1 LIRSDLVSL
10 PSRGYQRP
18 DLTGISSPAEEE
30 VFSDTTSQGSSKPK
44 YELSVELPSSRKR
57 SRLATEKTTSADNLT
72 LGSPVDRKIK
82 RNSSLMDVEVI
93 DEVRR
98 FANDDTLTD
107 HQVKEE
113 EPSVATGGKRI
124 AFSKHE
130 ASKENQPFNIGTH
143 STVKKQTASDLALSA
158 DELEDL
164 KTIPKTKTKAK
175 AARAPRLSKAKAK
188 AAVKALDSSDDE
200 LTLKSESEE
209 EDGDFAMDSDDEE
222 KQVQQAIKASRK
234 VARAATS
241 SAGTSSAASSTGKAR
256 GKKAVKGGNL
266 LRTAARKA
274 ASRMFIPFYRMILLS
289 HRTRQS

>member
-1 LIRSDLVSL
+1 MI
-10 PSRGYQRP
+10 
-18 DLTGISSPAEEE
+18 GISSPAEEE
-30 VFSDTTSQGSSKPK
+30 VFSDTTNQGSSRPK

-93 DEVRR
+93 DEVCQFCCRH
-98 FANDDTLTD
+98 TLTD
-107 HQVKEE
+107 NQVKEE
-113 EPSVATGGKRI
+113 DKPELEASNATGGKRS
-124 AFSKHE
+124 AFSKHQ

-222 KQVQQAIKASRK
+222 KQVKQAIKASRK

-256 GKKAVKGGNL
+256 GKQAVKGGNL

-274 ASRMFIPFYRMILLS
+274 ASRMFIQFYRAILLNF
-289 HRTRQS
+289 RTRQS

>member
-1 LIRSDLVSL
+1 M
-10 PSRGYQRP
+10 
-18 DLTGISSPAEEE
+18 
-30 VFSDTTSQGSSKPK
+30 
-44 YELSVELPSSRKR
+44 
-57 SRLATEKTTSADNLT
+57 ATEKTTSADNLT

-82 RNSSLMDVEVI
+82 RNSSLMDIEVF
-93 DEVRR
+93 DEVGEPSYRHML
-98 FANDDTLTD
+98 AD
-107 HQVKEE
+107 HQAKEE
-113 EPSVATGGKRI
+113 DKPEPEPSTAAGKKRS
-124 AFSKHE
+124 AFAKHE

-143 STVKKQTASDLALSA
+143 SSVKKQTASDLALSA
-158 DELEDL
+158 DELEEL

-266 LRTAARKA
+266 LRTAAKKA
-274 ASRMFIPFYRMILLS
+274 ASRMSIRSIN
-289 HRTRQS
+289 

>member
-1 LIRSDLVSL
+1 
-10 PSRGYQRP
+10 
-18 DLTGISSPAEEE
+18 
-30 VFSDTTSQGSSKPK
+30 
-44 YELSVELPSSRKR
+44 
-57 SRLATEKTTSADNLT
+57 LATEKTTSADNLT

-130 ASKENQPFNIGTH
+130 NQPFNIGTH
-143 STVKKQTASDLALSA
+143 STVKKQSASDLALSA

>member
-1 LIRSDLVSL
+1 M
-10 PSRGYQRP
+10 
-18 DLTGISSPAEEE
+18 
-30 VFSDTTSQGSSKPK
+30 FSDTTSQGSSRPK

-93 DEVRR
+93 DEVCQP
-98 FANDDTLTD
+98 ANDNTLID

-113 EPSVATGGKRI
+113 EPSIATGGKRS

-164 KTIPKTKTKAK
+164 KTIPKTKTKAR

-266 LRTAARKA
+266 LRSAARKA
-274 ASRMFIPFYRMILLS
+274 ASRMCIPF
-289 HRTRQS
+289 Q